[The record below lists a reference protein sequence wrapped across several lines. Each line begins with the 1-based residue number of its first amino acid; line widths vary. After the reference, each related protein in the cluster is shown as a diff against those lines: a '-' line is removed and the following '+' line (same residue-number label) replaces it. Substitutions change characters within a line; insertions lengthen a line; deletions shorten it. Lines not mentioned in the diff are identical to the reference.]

1 MSEFFFADVD
11 NPNTYLKENAIGYWW
26 TMSPSGF
33 SNELSHMIFLT
44 ISLENEESFTEAEHG
59 DEFDSSYQIRPSI
72 ALVSTIEVTGSGT
85 SEEPYVVE

>member
-11 NPNTYLKENAIGYWW
+11 NPNTYLKENAIGSWW

-33 SNELSHMIFLT
+33 GNDRSHMIFFAV
-44 ISLENEESFTEAEHG
+44 SLENEESLDEAEPG
-59 DEFDSSYQIRPSI
+59 DEFDSSVQIRPSI

-85 SEEPYVVE
+85 SENPYVVE